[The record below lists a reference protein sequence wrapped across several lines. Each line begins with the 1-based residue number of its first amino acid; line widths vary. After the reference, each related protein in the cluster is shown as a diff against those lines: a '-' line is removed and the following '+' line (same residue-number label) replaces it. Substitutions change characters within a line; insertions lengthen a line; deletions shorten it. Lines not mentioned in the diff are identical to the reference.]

1 MSDTGAIG
9 DAYYLL
15 FKGTALNTN
24 YRSTSHNETMDTVD
38 QSAGADANKTYLTT
52 LKDGTKQAT
61 IKHKA
66 GDTAIWGLLVPGA
79 EGTLEWGEEGTT
91 AGKPR
96 HYVNAL
102 VTSRQQSASY
112 SDLIVIDV
120 AWQYSG
126 AVTDGTY

>member
-15 FKGTALNTN
+15 FNGHVLNTN
-24 YRSTSHNETMDTVD
+24 YRSTSHTETIDTVD
-38 QSAGADANKTYLTT
+38 QSAGADTVKTYLTT

-66 GDTAIWGLLVPGA
+66 GDTAVWGWVVPGE

-96 HYVNAL
+96 HYANAI
-102 VTSRQQSASY
+102 VMSRAQSASY
-112 SDLIVIDV
+112 SDLVTIDV
-120 AWQYSG
+120 SWQFSG